1 MQSQG
6 YGRKFIRLMN
16 SLILLTSFFLKKIN
30 NYDNEI
36 YKIKGAFVEKVWSKS
51 RYLAKQK

>member
-1 MQSQG
+1 MAENLSD
-6 YGRKFIRLMN
+6 L
-16 SLILLTSFFLKKIN
+16 STSYNYQHHFFLKKFN

-36 YKIKGAFVEKVWSKS
+36 YKIKGVFVEKVWSKS